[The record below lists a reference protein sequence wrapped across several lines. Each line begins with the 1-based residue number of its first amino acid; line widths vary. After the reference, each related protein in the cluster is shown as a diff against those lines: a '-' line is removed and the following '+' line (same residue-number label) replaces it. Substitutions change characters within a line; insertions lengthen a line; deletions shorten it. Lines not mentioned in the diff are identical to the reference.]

1 MSAVVSRTSRKRFLV
16 EERCAGLLARPTD
29 EQSAVVLRQQE

>member
-16 EERCAGLLARPTD
+16 EERCAGLLAPPTD
-29 EQSAVVLRQQE
+29 EE